1 MKEDYIQ
8 RSTEDD
14 SLNSG
19 AGESNEDCNSNGSD
33 NGKKK
38 KKKNVSD
45 MFILRNLKVTVK
57 RENLKRPKLNSKE
70 EKQAL
75 RIQRKDPAERRKQAL
90 LNCFHTVI
98 EGPVRFMCKMSIPC
112 SEREKWNNNF
122 AAANPLCCVILF
134 LVASDSK
141 CENQPPRSKF
151 YLNTSSSTLC

>member
-1 MKEDYIQ
+1 
-8 RSTEDD
+8 
-14 SLNSG
+14 
-19 AGESNEDCNSNGSD
+19 
-33 NGKKK
+33 
-38 KKKNVSD
+38 

-70 EKQAL
+70 EKQAM

-112 SEREKWNNNF
+112 SEKEKWNNNF
-122 AAANPLCCVILF
+122 AACNPVCCVLLF

-141 CENQPPRSKF
+141 CQDSLLFQN
-151 YLNTSSSTLC
+151 